1 MQLWYHEICLSKI
14 FDEKEDIME
23 KIKELWKKYEEIIRY
38 IIVGGMTTVVSW
50 GTYAVCKFF
59 MDVDNAFWMQ
69 VAVII
74 RWVAGVAF
82 AYVTNRIFVFKSK
95 NIVFANIQSVLN

>member
-1 MQLWYHEICLSKI
+1 
-14 FDEKEDIME
+14 
-23 KIKELWKKYEEIIRY
+23 
-38 IIVGGMTTVVSW
+38 VGGMTTVVSW

-82 AYVTNRIFVFKSK
+82 AYVTNRIDISKPYILWFSLFCSFYLLVIFFWTPTQTNSIIWQLPTVFIAEERKPQ
-95 NIVFANIQSVLN
+95 NIRL